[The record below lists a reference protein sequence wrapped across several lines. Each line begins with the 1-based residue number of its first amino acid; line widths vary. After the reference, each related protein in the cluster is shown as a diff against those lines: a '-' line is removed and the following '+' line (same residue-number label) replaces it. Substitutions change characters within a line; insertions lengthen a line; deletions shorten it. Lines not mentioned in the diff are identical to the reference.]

1 MLKTGFVGILT
12 DAVFDAIS
20 MHPGFDL
27 TGVYPERDSLSGKS
41 IAGKNLPRLSAD
53 TLFACNEVLIIQQAG
68 VGMLDIIIEA
78 LRHSR
83 HIMLLDIEGLCSVPL
98 TRLLKL
104 HREAETVIKIMH
116 TERVNPALKACLP
129 LLNHPCLFDVKLM
142 VPGNHDDN
150 CCRPAAGALSR
161 MLDVLL
167 FLCPFNIQKTQS
179 LRHHFSTSSTGLIN
193 ARVEFDNG
201 SVANILSSEIA
212 EKEDF
217 CIDIYQG
224 NMLLKVDML
233 RHKLLCF
240 ETRAKGITLKSY
252 TKQYNNTAGQTIHNE
267 LDVFYNSIIS
277 KNSTAKDLFELSR
290 LLDLSQRITEKSSSS
305 VSAYHPVSTN
315 TLAGC
320 IIKSK

>member
-12 DAVFDAIS
+12 DAVYDAIS

-27 TGVYPERDSLSGKS
+27 TGVYPATDPLSVKN
-41 IAGKNLPRLSAD
+41 ITGKNLPRLSSD
-53 TLFACNEVLIIQQAG
+53 TLFAYNEVLIIQQAG
-68 VGMLDIIIEA
+68 AGTLDIMTEA

-83 HIMLLDIEGLCSVPL
+83 HIMLLDIGGLCSVPL

-104 HREAETVIKIMH
+104 HREAETVIKILH

-142 VPGNHDDN
+142 IAENHDDTS
-150 CCRPAAGALSR
+150 PGPGVGALSR

-167 FLCPFNIQKTQS
+167 FLCPLNFQKIQS
-179 LRHHFSTSSTGLIN
+179 LRHPFSGLIN

-201 SVANILSSEIA
+201 SVANITSSEIT

-217 CIDIYQG
+217 CIDIYQS
-224 NMLLKVDML
+224 NMLLKVDIL
-233 RHKLLCF
+233 RHKLLCI
-240 ETRAKGITLKSY
+240 EKCAKGNTLKSHA
-252 TKQYNNTAGQTIHNE
+252 KQYENTAGQTFRDE
-267 LDVFYNSIIS
+267 LDVFYNSIMS
-277 KNSTAKDLFELSR
+277 KNATAKDLFELSR
-290 LLDLSQRITEKSSSS
+290 LLDLSHKITERSWSS